1 MSTEGSASLTAD
13 SVPVAYSLTDEVATI
28 TLNDPEKRNVLSI
41 DSLKALASALT
52 HAAEDPA
59 ARVVVIT
66 GAGNTFCAGADLKG
80 ASAASDNSANSDE
93 DKLWDGPQAI
103 VTVLKAIL
111 DHPKPTIARVQGHVA
126 GGGNGLVAACDLAV
140 ATESAKFAYSEVRV
154 GVAPAVIS
162 VVCLRKM
169 NVADG
174 YELFLTGERIS
185 AMRALEAGL
194 INKVTTDS
202 GEVGQDLDALD
213 AQVATYTAM
222 LRQGGPEAL
231 KNTKRLLNEIPQL
244 KRDDAFEV
252 TAKLSAELFGSEEAA
267 AGMGAFLK
275 REKPPWIRS

>member
-1 MSTEGSASLTAD
+1 MTAD

-28 TLNDPEKRNVLSI
+28 TLNDPEKRNVLSV
-41 DSLKALASALT
+41 DSLKALAAALAQ
-52 HAAEDPA
+52 AAEDPA

-80 ASAASDNSANSDE
+80 ASAASDNTESDGDE
-93 DKLWDGPQAI
+93 GKLWDGPQAI

-185 AMRALEAGL
+185 ATRALEAGL

-202 GEVGQDLDALD
+202 GEAGQDLEALD
-213 AQVATYTAM
+213 AQVAAYTGM

-231 KNTKRLLNEIPQL
+231 KNTKHLLNEIPQL

-275 REKPPWIRS
+275 REKPPWVLP

>member
-1 MSTEGSASLTAD
+1 MSTNAAFTLTAD
-13 SVPVAYSLTDEVATI
+13 SSPVAYSLENEVATI

-41 DSLKALASALT
+41 DSLKALDAALT
-52 HAAEDPA
+52 QAAQDPG

-66 GAGNTFCAGADLKG
+66 GSGNTFCAGADLKG
-80 ASAASDNSANSDE
+80 ASAANE
-93 DKLWDGPQAI
+93 DSQESEGGLWDGPNAI
-103 VTVLKAIL
+103 VTVLKGIL

-185 AMRALEAGL
+185 AARALEAGL
-194 INKVTTDS
+194 INKVTTDR
-202 GEVGQDLDALD
+202 GEAGRDLEALD
-213 AQVATYTAM
+213 SQIAAYTSM

-231 KNTKRLLNEIPQL
+231 KNTKRLLNEVPAL
-244 KRDDAFEV
+244 SRDDAFAM

-275 REKPPWIRS
+275 REKPPWVTD